1 MKHKTYIAVLLA
13 GMLALAG
20 CGGSSSTPPTDPPEK
35 TPLEIAQER
44 IEELEGNDNR
54 SEAEKLAENTRI
66 CEAGGG
72 KYANGACT
80 PDTTKADNDARIAT
94 AKALEAAIG
103 IDGVDPGVTTASIP
117 AFDLDGSGS
126 GNGRSIEINL
136 KKATGTVAALGGWA
150 GADYEGMEGTGAA
163 KHTGMVRSYS
173 NAEAAKKV
181 AFVGSAG
188 EAIHGLMDGSSDNK
202 KDDYTV
208 PAAVADRNIAG
219 SAFPTTGTE
228 TYAGNDRKFAGTY
241 MGASGTYECTSSGD
255 DACQASARGD
265 DRILLTGAWT
275 FTPSAGAMLDMT
287 DARYLQ
293 FGWWVR
299 KDNDGDPTHAGAFYG
314 STGSSTLDPFST
326 VNNDNLVGK
335 ATYMGKAAGKFAVS
349 DGLRPA
355 DDHSGHFTAD
365 ARLEADFKSAGSTLS
380 GTISNFRLNDD
391 GTTDPGWSVEL
402 QKAMW
407 DGNNDSFKTSATPA
421 NDRTVWSIGTA
432 KGTAA
437 GTWEAQLYDDKADGG
452 SNNTP
457 QSVAGKF
464 HSAISTT
471 HEMVGAFGAELQSN

>member
-1 MKHKTYIAVLLA
+1 MKQKTYIAALLA

-20 CGGSSSTPPTDPPEK
+20 CGGGSSSTNQPDPPREK
-35 TPLEIAQER
+35 TPLEIAQEK
-44 IEELEGNDNR
+44 IKELEGNDNR
-54 SEAEKLAENTRI
+54 SEADKLAENTRI

-94 AKALEAAIG
+94 AKELKAAIG
-103 IDGVDPGVTTASIP
+103 IVGVNPAVTTVSIP
-117 AFDLDGSGS
+117 AFDLDGAGDSMS
-126 GNGRSIEINL
+126 VTINL
-136 KKATGTVAALGGWA
+136 KKGTGTVAALGGWA

-188 EAIHGLMDGSSDNK
+188 EAIHGLTDSNTSNN

-208 PAAVADRNIAG
+208 PLRVNTADENIAG

-228 TYAGNDRKFAGTY
+228 TYEGNDRKFAGTY
-241 MGASGTYECTSSGD
+241 MGASGTYECTGND
-255 DACQASARGD
+255 NACRASARGD
-265 DRILLTGAWT
+265 DGILLTGAWT

-287 DARYLQ
+287 DDRYLQ

-299 KDNDGDPTHAGAFYG
+299 KDNDGDPTHAGAFYR
-314 STGSSTLDPFST
+314 STTSLTPFT
-326 VNNDNLVGK
+326 EVNNNALVGK

-380 GTISNFRLNDD
+380 GTINSFRLND

-402 QKAMW
+402 QKAGW
-407 DGNNDSFKTSATPA
+407 DSSNNRFQTAGT
-421 NDRTVWSIGTA
+421 TVWSIGTA
-432 KGTAA
+432 KGGAA
-437 GTWEAQLYDDKADGG
+437 GTWEAQLYDDKADAG

-464 HSAISTT
+464 HSVISTT